1 MLTMSNAKTDSTN
14 GTMPHFVMPYSNNSI
29 SNGETNGHESQQQQ
43 IQNTLKQQ
51 NEINEKKRK
60 LTLPIPLM
68 SNSTSSDSGSI
79 SSDSSSNN
87 LANLINMG
95 ELNNAK
101 LNGSSNASTLD
112 SLIPQA
118 KKLKSIYTP
127 EGLIN
132 FTTLSET
139 PSLTKDL
146 VHHLDINN
154 NISTPQID
162 KLLADFNAS
171 NYNLKTPGSALALLT
186 PVNSLAHVFSQQSAA
201 DQQSILNLSNYAT
214 TTPDDPN
221 YIALHNNLFNRT
233 ISEIAAAAL
242 TPSSAIN
249 PNNIF
254 GNLQQQQQ
262 QHQQQQQQQ
271 QNQMNSNPKYTTLT
285 NIQSSS
291 ATASSSSDAT
301 KTANDTG
308 NYYLNVQ
315 QQSSNETNT
324 STGGSSSSSST
335 VKYDLNNNNTNANAN
350 LNIKIKDEL
359 QTVPVH
365 PLSNNDKLNKTSTK
379 KGKYNNST
387 AIKSETNAGSKK
399 TSQQASEMEN
409 MNGTL
414 NIVELKP
421 KDGMNSMNAM
431 GLTARRDTD
440 NSTTSSNNLESN
452 NFSPIN
458 LSDQEALK
466 LEKKRERNRE
476 AARKCRTR
484 KLEKIEQLQQ
494 QVQTLTDSNK
504 QERAKNMALSEE
516 LNKIRQKLEN
526 HQKLHNCDLNMN
538 L

>member
-14 GTMPHFVMPYSNNSI
+14 GTMSHFVMPYSNNSI

-51 NEINEKKRK
+51 NEMNDKKRK
-60 LTLPIPLM
+60 LTLPIPPM

-101 LNGSSNASTLD
+101 LNGTSNASTLD

-118 KKLKSIYTP
+118 KKLKSIYTH

-132 FTTLSET
+132 LTTLNET

-146 VHHLDINN
+146 VHHLDNN

-186 PVNSLAHVFSQQSAA
+186 PVNSLAHVFSQHSAA
-201 DQQSILNLSNYAT
+201 DQQSILNLSNYAM

-221 YIALHNNLFNRT
+221 YNALQNNLLFNRT

-254 GNLQQQQQ
+254 GSL
-262 QHQQQQQQQ
+262 QQQ
-271 QNQMNSNPKYTTLT
+271 QNQINSNPKYTTLT
-285 NIQSSS
+285 NIQSTSS
-291 ATASSSSDAT
+291 TASSSSSDAT

-324 STGGSSSSSST
+324 STGGSSSSSSST
-335 VKYDLNNNNTNANAN
+335 VNYNNTNANTN
-350 LNIKIKDEL
+350 LSIKIKDEL

-387 AIKSETNAGSKK
+387 AIKSETNAGNKR
-399 TSQQASEMEN
+399 TSEMEN
-409 MNGTL
+409 M

-421 KDGMNSMNAM
+421 KDAMNNMGAM
-431 GLTARRDTD
+431 ALTNRRDTD

-494 QVQTLTDSNK
+494 KVQELTDTNK

-526 HQKLHNCDLNMN
+526 HQKLNNCDLNMN